1 MNSHKDGERSDDD
14 SVMSESDE
22 SISDQEGEEAEV
34 LNLQVNQPKKSA
46 KVVLNFQN
54 ESSNPFNQMQP

>member
-22 SISDQEGEEAEV
+22 SISDQESEEAEV